1 MLEFIIFC
9 GLVAKVAPDWNG
21 TAVIGD
27 PPSFKE
33 IRLSDYKGIY
43 IYNYM
48 YCRTWQNIP
57 PLFFTGKYLVFFFYP
72 LDLWEMIYVK
82 YILYNYTVTE
92 LGFYC
97 CVFF

>member
-43 IYNYM
+43 IY
-48 YCRTWQNIP
+48 I
-57 PLFFTGKYLVFFFYP
+57 
-72 LDLWEMIYVK
+72 
-82 YILYNYTVTE
+82 
-92 LGFYC
+92 
-97 CVFF
+97 